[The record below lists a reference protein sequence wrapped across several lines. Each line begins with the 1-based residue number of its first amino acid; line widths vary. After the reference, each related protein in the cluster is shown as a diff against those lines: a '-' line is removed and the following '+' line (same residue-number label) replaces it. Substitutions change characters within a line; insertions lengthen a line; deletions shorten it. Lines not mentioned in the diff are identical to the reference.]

1 MMTIIENAMKFEGE
15 QIFNFDWC
23 AGDVRGAGL
32 ASKEKATAPAAPAA
46 PAADLVS
53 FLVLLVLLLLL
64 FDI

>member
-46 PAADLVS
+46 DLVS